1 MKTNEQRQQEARAA
15 QAKFKKQ
22 AQDALEKINA
32 KINEYADRAN
42 KHGFDWA
49 MAGDMAHL
57 AEQLKDIVEVR

>member
-22 AQDALEKINA
+22 AQDAMEKINA

-42 KHGFDWA
+42 KSGFTWA